1 MDART
6 AAQRL
11 GFPPEA
17 CARFAAM
24 DAARSA
30 ETARL
35 QEPAH
40 GDEPVQVE
48 EPAHVVESARMVDPS
63 HLTEQVYV
71 EESGHR
77 GGSAR
82 MVGATE
88 LAEPAHGAGPG
99 QLDAAA
105 QAVQLPENAAELLE
119 YCGVAE
125 RDRVEMLA
133 ARPDAERDPEW
144 WALISALAGSLERA
158 MEAPLPSTGHT
169 AWPVV
174 PESSTAVGM
183 WAWAWALLANVPRLL
198 EVHRRRGVPEAVSR
212 ATVGALGGVMGSHR
226 EIYGRSGVGLMPLWG
241 PPLRFRGADYEIGRH
256 SFTRTHLGLGDGV
269 AGHLLMVHVPPTGP
283 LDPVV
288 SEQSIAAAARLFPQ
302 WYPDEPLYG
311 FVCPSWLLD
320 PQLAEYLPAD
330 SNILT
335 FQRRFTILPLLPPST
350 PYEGD
355 HELMRLALH
364 LDPPQGAL
372 TAEDLDRIPQ
382 DTTLQ
387 RAFVSHLRDGRHFH
401 LRIGLRQLA

>member
-1 MDART
+1 MMDART

-24 DAARSA
+24 DAARTK
-30 ETARL
+30 ETA
-35 QEPAH
+35 H
-40 GDEPVQVE
+40 VE
-48 EPAHVVESARMVDPS
+48 EPVRAAESAHLVESARMVDPS
-63 HLTEQVYV
+63 HLAEQVYV
-71 EESGHR
+71 DESAHMGK
-77 GGSAR
+77 SAR
-82 MVGATE
+82 MVDPSR
-88 LAEPAHGAGPG
+88 LAEPVQAAEAMREVGPAL
-99 QLDAAA
+99 QLPADAAG
-105 QAVQLPENAAELLE
+105 LLE

-125 RDRVEMLA
+125 RDRVEILA
-133 ARPDAERDPEW
+133 ARPDAGRDPEW
-144 WALISALAGSLERA
+144 WALISALVGSLERE

-183 WAWAWALLANVPRLL
+183 WAWAWALLANVPPLL

-256 SFTRTHLGLGDGV
+256 SFTRTQLGLGDGV

-283 LDPVV
+283 LDPAV

-355 HELMRLALH
+355 HELMRLALQ
-364 LDPPQGAL
+364 LDPPEGAL

-387 RAFVSHLRDGRHFH
+387 RAFVRHLRDGRHFH